1 MSKPPPTLPANAST
15 LTLIKRLNREHIRK
29 YYSRY
34 VLALVFMGLFALSSA
49 SLAWLMAPVIN
60 NVFIQGNYE
69 TLFLVAGAVLGSFII
84 KGVSAYAQSSIM
96 TYVSQSMVA
105 DIQKR
110 LYRHVLSLDLAFFH
124 SQKIGGLVSRVAND
138 AGLLRSSIANVLTSL
153 GMDLLTLIFL
163 IIVMFYRDWL
173 LACVTFVVFPL
184 AVIPVSRLGKRM
196 RKATNNMQRDVGLL
210 TGLLTQ
216 SFTGIRH
223 VKAYAMESHEID
235 RADKVIDQIFASI
248 WKGGRTRAIASP
260 MMEVLG
266 GVAISVVIVYGGAS
280 VIEHQRTAGDF
291 VSFITAVLMAY
302 EPMKRLANL
311 YTSLQEG
318 MAAVSRIFFILDC
331 RSVLKESP
339 DARPLP
345 TGIGSVKL
353 DHVSFT
359 YDGKIPALHDISLE
373 VKGGQ
378 RVAIVGPSGAGKS
391 TILNLISRF
400 YDPTS
405 GSILIDGF
413 NIRHATFASLR
424 ERIAWV
430 SQEIGIFDDTIRAN
444 IAYGKPGASD
454 AEIENAARHAAAH
467 DFIMS
472 LPEGYD
478 TPVGEQGIKLSG
490 GQRQRIAIARAML
503 KNAPILLLDEAT
515 AALDTESERHVQL
528 ALDTLMEG
536 RTTIVIAHRLTTV
549 AKADVIYVFDKGK
562 VSEKGTH
569 EKLIKQNGLYARL
582 YEMQF
587 TDT

>member
-1 MSKPPPTLPANAST
+1 VPKSPINLSADLST
-15 LTLIKRLNREHIRK
+15 PTLIKRLNREHIQK

-34 VLALVFMGLFALSSA
+34 IIALMFMALFALSSA
-49 SLAWLMAPVIN
+49 ALAWLMAPVIN
-60 NVFIQGNYE
+60 NVFIKGNYQ
-69 TLFLVAGAVLGSFII
+69 TLFLVGGAVLGSFII
-84 KGVSAYAQSSIM
+84 KGASAYAQSSIM
-96 TYVSQSMVA
+96 SYVSQSMVA

-110 LYRHVLSLDLAFFH
+110 LYRHVLTLDLAFFH
-124 SQKIGGLVSRVAND
+124 SQKIGGLVTRVAGD
-138 AGLLRSSIANVLTSL
+138 ANLLRSTIANVLTSL

-223 VKAYAMESHEID
+223 VKAYSMEEHEID

-266 GVAISVVIVYGGAS
+266 GVAISIVIVYGGAS

-318 MAAVSRIFFILDC
+318 MAAANRIFFILDC
-331 RSVLKESP
+331 RSVLKES
-339 DARPLP
+339 DNAQPLP
-345 TGIGSVKL
+345 SGIGSVKF

-359 YDGKIPALHDISLE
+359 YDGKIPALDDISLD

-405 GSILIDGF
+405 GNILIDGF
-413 NIRHATFASLR
+413 NIRNATFASLR
-424 ERIAWV
+424 DRIAWV

-444 IAYGKPGASD
+444 IAYGKPSASD
-454 AEIENAARHAAAH
+454 AEIEFAARHAAAH
-467 DFIMS
+467 EFIMA
-472 LPEGYD
+472 LPDGYN
-478 TPVGEQGIKLSG
+478 TQVGEQGIKLSG

-515 AALDTESERHVQL
+515 AALDTESEHNVQI

-549 AKADVIYVFDKGK
+549 SKADLIYVFDKGR

-569 EKLIKQNGLYARL
+569 VELIKQNGLYARL

-587 TDT
+587 ADT

>member
-1 MSKPPPTLPANAST
+1 MSETPKNLPANVST
-15 LTLIKRLNREHIRK
+15 LTLIRRLNREHIRK
-29 YYSRY
+29 YYPKY
-34 VLALVFMGLFALSSA
+34 LMALVFMGLFALSSA
-49 SLAWLMAPVIN
+49 ALAWLMAPVIN
-60 NVFIQGNYE
+60 NVFIQGNYQ
-69 TLFLVAGAVLGSFII
+69 TLFLVGGAVLGSFIV
-84 KGVSAYAQSSIM
+84 KGISAYAQSSIM

-124 SQKIGGLVSRVAND
+124 SQKIGGLVSRVAHD

-163 IIVMFYRDWL
+163 IAVMFYRDWL
-173 LACVTFVVFPL
+173 LACVTFVVFPV

-223 VKAYAMESHEID
+223 VKAYAMEAHEID

-248 WKGGRTRAIASP
+248 WKSGRTRAIASP

-266 GVAISVVIVYGGAS
+266 GVAISIVIVYGGAS
-280 VIEHQRTAGDF
+280 VIEHHRTAGDF

-318 MAAVSRIFFILDC
+318 MAATSRIFFILDC
-331 RSVLKESP
+331 RSILKESP

-345 TGIGSVKL
+345 SGIGSVTL

-405 GSILIDGF
+405 GSIFIDGF

-424 ERIAWV
+424 DKIAWV

-454 AEIENAARHAAAH
+454 ADIEAAARHAAAH

-472 LPEGYD
+472 LPEGYNAQ
-478 TPVGEQGIKLSG
+478 VGEQGIKLSG

-515 AALDTESERHVQL
+515 AALDTESEHHVQM
-528 ALDTLMEG
+528 ALDALMEG
-536 RTTIVIAHRLTTV
+536 RTTIVIAHRLATV
-549 AKADVIYVFDKGK
+549 AKADVIYVLDKGGIN
-562 VSEKGTH
+562 EKGTH
-569 EKLIKQNGLYARL
+569 EELVKQNGLYARL

-587 TDT
+587 ADA